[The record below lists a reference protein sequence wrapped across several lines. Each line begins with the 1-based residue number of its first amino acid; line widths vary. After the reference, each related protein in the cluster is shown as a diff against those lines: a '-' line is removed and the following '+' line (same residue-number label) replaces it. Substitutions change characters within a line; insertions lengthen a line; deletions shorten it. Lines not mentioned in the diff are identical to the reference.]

1 MDLFL
6 EKVKSFVQ
14 QILGSNK
21 ILQKI
26 VKDISSN
33 GGNAIL
39 VGGSVR
45 DLFLNIQIKD
55 LDIEVYNLSLNEL
68 TKVLSN
74 YGLVDFVGK
83 SFGVLR
89 LRGLDV
95 DWSLPRRDSSGRKPD
110 VTVDP
115 KMSFQDAFK
124 RRDLT
129 INSMGI
135 DLETAELIDPFNGLN
150 DLNESILKA
159 TDPEFFIQDPLRL
172 FRVMQFIGR
181 FDMFP
186 DIELN
191 NICKKMDISGVSKER
206 IEQEFTKLFLRS
218 KKPSLGIR
226 WLQQIGRLKDV
237 LLELYFT
244 IGVEQ
249 DHEWHPEGDVFEH
262 SMQALD
268 EASKLNFKDDY
279 EKLLIMWAALAHDLG
294 KVSTTKLIDG
304 RLKSHGHDIAG
315 LDLSRSMLN
324 RITNNKDF
332 IKKVGLLVRYHMQ
345 PFIFVKCNAGA
356 AAYKRLALKIEPLSL
371 ELLSKLAFA
380 DRRGRVGLSVPK
392 IDDQVVNKF
401 VENAKQYQ
409 VLFAKEEPVVKG
421 RDLVDFNFT
430 GPEIGSL
437 VKRAYKIQIEKDV
450 KNKKQLLEYLLGK
463 NYDLKG
469 GK

>member
-14 QILGSNK
+14 QILASNK

-26 VKDISSN
+26 VIDISSN
-33 GGNAIL
+33 DGKAIL

-55 LDIEVYNLSLNEL
+55 LDIEVYNLSLESL
-68 TKVLSN
+68 TKILSN
-74 YGLVDFVGK
+74 YGTVDLVGK

-89 LRGLDV
+89 LRGLDI
-95 DWSLPRRDSSGRKPD
+95 DWSLPRRDSKGRKPD
-110 VTVDP
+110 VKVDP
-115 KMSFQDAFK
+115 NMSFKDAFK

-135 DLETAELIDPFNGLN
+135 DLITAELIDPFNGLS
-150 DLNESILKA
+150 DLKQSILRA
-159 TDPEFFIQDPLRL
+159 TDAAFFVEDPLRL

-181 FDMFP
+181 FDMAP
-186 DIELN
+186 DDELN
-191 NICKKMDISGVSKER
+191 NICKNMDISKISKER

-218 KKPSLGIR
+218 KKPSKGIR
-226 WLQQIGRLKDV
+226 WLQKIDRLKDV
-237 LLELYFT
+237 LPELYFT

-249 DHEWHPEGDVFEH
+249 EHEWHPEGDVFEH
-262 SMQALD
+262 SLQALD
-268 EASKLNFKDDY
+268 EAAKENFKDDD

-304 RLKSHGHDIAG
+304 RLKSHGHDLAG
-315 LDLSRSMLN
+315 VSLSKSMLG

-332 IKKVGLLVRYHMQ
+332 IKNVSLLVRHHMQ
-345 PFIFVKCNAGA
+345 PFVFVKCNAGA
-356 AAYKRLALKIEPLSL
+356 AAYKRLALKMEPLSL

-380 DRRGRVGLSVPK
+380 DRRGRVGLNTSK
-392 IDDQVVNKF
+392 IDDQVVHKF

-409 VLFAKEEPVVKG
+409 VLFAKEEPIIKG

-437 VKRAYKIQIEKDV
+437 VKRAYKIQIEKGV

-463 NYDLKG
+463 NYDSKN
-469 GK
+469 